1 MKSGRAALAI
11 LAVVGV
17 LLTLSLVA
25 DAQQATRV
33 PHVGVLRAGSP
44 PDPSIEA
51 FRAALRDLGY
61 VENQTIV
68 VTQRW
73 AEGRHERLPVLAA
86 ELVRLGVDVILATQ
100 TPVALAAKQATSVI
114 PIVMTSADPVG
125 SGLVDSLARPGRN
138 ITGVTF
144 LLPELDGK
152 RLQLLR
158 EVAPNI
164 SRIAILLAPTGNPAA
179 LLRSLESRLAAD
191 KLGLSL
197 QAVEVASP
205 FDFASAFAAIRQER
219 ADALL
224 VTAFLTTN
232 QRDMKAIVELAAK
245 HRLPTLYDR
254 KEPVDA
260 GGLMA
265 YGPSVTAAYRG
276 LAIFVDKILKGA
288 KPADLPVEQPTK
300 FELAINMKT
309 AKMLGLA
316 IPPSL
321 LLQADHVVQ

>member
-1 MKSGRAALAI
+1 MKSGRAALLI
-11 LAVVGV
+11 LVTLGV
-17 LLTLSLVA
+17 LVA
-25 DAQQATRV
+25 PLGAEAQQAARV

-44 PDPSIEA
+44 PDPSVEA

-61 VENQTIV
+61 VEGQTIV
-68 VTQRW
+68 LTQRW
-73 AEGRHERLPVLAA
+73 AEGRHERLPALAA
-86 ELVRLGVDVILATQ
+86 ELVRLRVDMILATQ
-100 TPVALAAKQATSVI
+100 TPVALAAKHATGVI

-138 ITGVTF
+138 ITGLTF

-158 EVAPNI
+158 EVAPNV

-179 LLRSLESRLAAD
+179 LLRSRESRLAAE
-191 KLGLSL
+191 KLGLSF

-205 FDFASAFAAIRQER
+205 FDYASAFAAIKQER

-232 QRDMKAIVELAAK
+232 QKDSKAIVELAAK

-254 KEPVDA
+254 REPVDA

-276 LAIFVDKILKGA
+276 LATFVDKILKGA
-288 KPADLPVEQPTK
+288 KPADLPVEQPTE
-300 FELAINMKT
+300 FELVINLKT
-309 AKMLGLA
+309 AKALGLT

-321 LLQADHVVQ
+321 LLRADHVIE